1 MSRRVPVTISVNP
14 ESPAGRWILSQPRQ
28 RRSAAVM
35 EALSRVIIGDTLSDR
50 LARIEE
56 LLRHG
61 GVTAARGQDSG
72 VDNDDDAIRA
82 ALGGLGL

>member
-1 MSRRVPVTISVNP
+1 
-14 ESPAGRWILSQPRQ
+14 
-28 RRSAAVM
+28 M